1 MALMRLLILG
11 DEPTWWRQYPR
22 ARRECAKIASV
33 VTSRPAAFANSPG
46 FDTQLFLHI
55 ELGSV
60 RRPQIDQYA
69 SLWMD
74 VRNCLNAREREEYK
88 SILNEKLD
96 QPHLRDLARNPM
108 QLTILLSLI
117 LTRGAALPDKRTSL
131 YDAYIDLFFSKDNL
145 QRIRLYD
152 NTLNCLR
159 TYTNIWRG
167 YCIHPLRRAR
177 VIRTDA
183 YLQPS

>member
-1 MALMRLLILG
+1 MEAFLTLLIRHHSGGIDFDVNDLLELSKLSPLLIVLDG
-11 DEPTWWRQYPR
+11 LDEVADIRRR
-22 ARRECAKIASV
+22 ADVVAAISKGSQRMRENCKGLRVV

-69 SLWMD
+69 SRWMD
-74 VRNCLNAREREEYK
+74 VRNLNAREREEYK

-117 LTRGAALPDKRTSL
+117 LTRGAALPRQENQSIRCI
-131 YDAYIDLFFSKDNL
+131 YRSIL
-145 QRIRLYD
+145 Q
-152 NTLNCLR
+152 
-159 TYTNIWRG
+159 
-167 YCIHPLRRAR
+167 
-177 VIRTDA
+177 
-183 YLQPS
+183 